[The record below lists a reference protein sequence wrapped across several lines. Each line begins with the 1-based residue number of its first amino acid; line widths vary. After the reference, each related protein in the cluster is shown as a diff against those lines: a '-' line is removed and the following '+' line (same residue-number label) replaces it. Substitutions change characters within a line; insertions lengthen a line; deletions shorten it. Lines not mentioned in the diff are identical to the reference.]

1 MSGQPSNT
9 KSDQVAFRKEYMKS
23 LNQQIANDDKNYDAN
38 QIFKKT
44 GTPQQPTD
52 TRSTTEKLRDI
63 QSMKP
68 MIRSKLLA
76 LMDGGEAEK
85 VVSSLPDK
93 DIEYLAQNVDNM
105 VSLLKPRFKI
115 GMYADIFLLEL
126 GKYAKNIDKQPS
138 VDGLI
143 TKEDLTNL
151 INDISGKSSAD
162 AQRLAEQLQMM
173 TELIPTEQEI
183 QNISALQDKA
193 AAAEA
198 FVSLG
203 RLIRLL
209 PTKADLLKEEDKMNR
224 LMGLGDEVGV
234 NRQIA
239 KLVRL
244 TENAEN
250 MRMEAEYLASLVG
263 RKDVVEAVNED
274 GGYIYLQDLQVMG
287 KVKLL
292 EYARFIKQADPS
304 IFIENITAISKM
316 KKADLIDLLTQNDD
330 EIRGYFGAEPIDE
343 KSSYDSEVQYSPLR
357 EQSVSS
363 KSSGGED
370 FTSRTSRDYEGSA
383 FAPSVVSSSTGNG
396 LRKKVKMGRG
406 VGRPRTRNYEGSVRP
421 KRSDILTKED
431 TDWNAGIKVQPR
443 FVPFGR
449 YIINKRQLDKNIVSI
464 KTPSGSNVPTYRSHR
479 VSTGMGIVLR
489 KMTGGG
495 NPSFDELNSLDEEE
509 RNYLSRIATASNIE
523 DKFNIPTPNKN
534 EDDKDINQFE
544 IMRGQIMA
552 GNDSTELV
560 KKFKIL
566 IMKLS
571 KKGLLPQRE
580 AKDLL
585 YELVHLGY

>member
-38 QIFKKT
+38 QIYKKT
-44 GTPQQPTD
+44 GMPQQPMD
-52 TRSTTEKLRDI
+52 TRNTTEKLRDI
-63 QSMKP
+63 QAFKP

-93 DIEYLAQNVDNM
+93 DIEFLAQNVDNL
-105 VSLLKPRFKI
+105 VSILKPRFKVS
-115 GMYADIFLLEL
+115 MYADIFLLEL
-126 GKYAKNIDKQPS
+126 AKYAKNTEKMPDAS
-138 VDGLI
+138 VSGLI
-143 TKEDLTNL
+143 TKQDLTDL
-151 INDISGKSSAD
+151 INDISGRSGAD
-162 AQRLAEQLQMM
+162 AERLSQQIQIMID
-173 TELIPTEQEI
+173 LIPTEQEI
-183 QNISALQDKA
+183 QDIAALQDKA

-198 FVSLG
+198 MVSIG
-203 RLIRLL
+203 RIIKLL
-209 PTKADLLKEEDKMNR
+209 PSKADLLKEQSIFDR
-224 LMGLGDEVGV
+224 RISLGDEVGA

-244 TENAEN
+244 TENAVD
-250 MRMEAEYLASLVG
+250 MKMEADYLKSLLVRG
-263 RKDVVEAVNED
+263 DEVEAVNEE
-274 GGYIYLQDLQVMG
+274 GGYMPIQDLQQMG
-287 KVKLL
+287 KRKILT
-292 EYARFIKQADPS
+292 YARMIKSADPT
-304 IFIENITAISKM
+304 IFSQNITAISKM
-316 KKADLIDLLTQNDD
+316 KKGELLALLAENED
-330 EIRGYFGAEPIDE
+330 EIKGYFGVELMDE
-343 KSSYDSEVQYSPLR
+343 KSSYGDELENMSQAGLSQVSRQYLGSMGATQSAVSQSDSVG
-357 EQSVSS
+357 
-363 KSSGGED
+363 SGIK
-370 FTSRTSRDYEGSA
+370 R
-383 FAPSVVSSSTGNG
+383 
-396 LRKKVKMGRG
+396 VKMGRG
-406 VGRPRTRNYEGSVRP
+406 VGRPRTRNYEGSNRP

-443 FVPFGR
+443 FIPFGK
-449 YIINKRQLDKNIVSI
+449 YIINKKQLEKNIVSI
-464 KTPSGSNVPTYRSHR
+464 KTPSGSNVPLYKSHR
-479 VSTGMGIVLR
+479 ISSGMGVVLR
-489 KMTGGG
+489 KMVGGS
-495 NPSFDELNSLDEEE
+495 NPSFDELNALDDEE
-509 RNYLSRIATASNIE
+509 RNYLSRIAAASNIE

-534 EDDKDINQFE
+534 EDEKDINQFE